1 MALAVLVLAPHSA
14 EAGLGICPNCWTDI
28 LRNGCLTCVI
38 NPAPAY
44 CSCSTVGTCPQVATN
59 CGNCHGSSSCGGSYC
74 SEVCPGCCKNPG
86 GGNCCLAPGKA
97 VEMKPVIG
105 SWISNANIVESA
117 KATSPL
123 ISKVLVHLQQLSD
136 RERACTNLQGRV
148 YDRQTNEIS
157 KLSIITNPG
166 GITTVTVYTRSLDQ
180 EDTLIVHPAEGR
192 WALSRASNVLEPT
205 PGPIAT
211 LGQGSFPSQAAPS
224 K

>member
-1 MALAVLVLAPHSA
+1 
-14 EAGLGICPNCWTDI
+14 
-28 LRNGCLTCVI
+28 
-38 NPAPAY
+38 
-44 CSCSTVGTCPQVATN
+44 
-59 CGNCHGSSSCGGSYC
+59 
-74 SEVCPGCCKNPG
+74 
-86 GGNCCLAPGKA
+86 
-97 VEMKPVIG
+97 MKPVIG